1 MRHKGI
7 FAVSVNPI
15 QWKSNMEQQSNQMLA
30 GLSLKLAEST
40 VNLSLDK
47 IPQRALDNA
56 KIAIL
61 DCFGVAVLA
70 ASQEVGEKL
79 VRFAEN
85 AAPGSCV
92 IWGTSLVSSA
102 RDAAL
107 LNGTLA
113 HGLDY
118 DDRNHAS
125 TYSLAASIAAAESSN
140 NTGSKSL
147 KPL

>member
-1 MRHKGI
+1 
-7 FAVSVNPI
+7 
-15 QWKSNMEQQSNQMLA
+15 MEQQSNQMLA
-30 GLSLKLAEST
+30 GLSRKLAEFT

-79 VRFAEN
+79 VRFAGKN

-140 NTGSKSL
+140 VTGSKSL
-147 KPL
+147 EAFIAQHSIRCSPSDRAA